1 MALDGQIPSKKVL
14 TYDYW
19 GLIEL
24 VHKVLKPFKS
34 DMIVLEGESYVT
46 ISFFTQ

>member
-1 MALDGQIPSKKVL
+1 MCERLVSEKVL
-14 TYDYW
+14 TGDDW
-19 GLIEL
+19 VVIEL